1 MDILWLPLAPGSQSV
16 GHFASG
22 PCNMH
27 GSTALVIVL
36 LHAAATL
43 AMQDPSLCRL
53 VVLCFTITNTPCNRQ
68 LGACPPCLYANAQGG
83 YLCWAKTGPSCP
95 FTDKSEL
102 TMFDCSG
109 NSGNATTA
117 PPTPTPTTAP
127 VPTTTLAPTT
137 TATPTT
143 ATPTTNNSTQTVPG
157 PNEGSSTNSAGS
169 GTASQTVLMIAIGMG
184 VALTFVAGV
193 CALMY
198 RREKRPREP
207 CPPPTLVD
215 RPAQRKFKR
224 GGSIAVHGSQLQRIN
239 SGFSSQNDDLSLRSF
254 PTPSSFGD
262 VQSILGQ
269 GRDDVQPHST
279 IHEYIDSVSF
289 AQFYPLPTTAAT
301 DDISDSVS
309 QYRSTNSLVLDG
321 RYSNFSILSDDPR
334 DNNNP
339 KLRVSWDD
347 DDEREK
353 EVEI

>member
-1 MDILWLPLAPGSQSV
+1 
-16 GHFASG
+16 
-22 PCNMH
+22 MH
-27 GSTALVIVL
+27 GSTTAILVL

-43 AMQDPSLCRL
+43 AVQDPSLCRL

-109 NSGNATTA
+109 SNAT
-117 PPTPTPTTAP
+117 TPTPTTTA
-127 VPTTTLAPTT
+127 VPTTTPTPITTLTATT

-143 ATPTTNNSTQTVPG
+143 VLPTTPTQTANNSTQNVPG
-157 PNEGSSTNSAGS
+157 PSEGANSNSAS
-169 GTASQTVLMIAIGMG
+169 SATASQTVLMIAIGMG
-184 VALTFVAGV
+184 VAFMFVAGV

-198 RREKRPREP
+198 RREKRPRQP

-215 RPAQRKFKR
+215 PPPHSKFKR
-224 GGSIAVHGSQLQRIN
+224 GGSIAMHGSQLQRIN

-289 AQFYPLPTTAAT
+289 AQFYPLPTTAT

-347 DDEREK
+347 DERDK